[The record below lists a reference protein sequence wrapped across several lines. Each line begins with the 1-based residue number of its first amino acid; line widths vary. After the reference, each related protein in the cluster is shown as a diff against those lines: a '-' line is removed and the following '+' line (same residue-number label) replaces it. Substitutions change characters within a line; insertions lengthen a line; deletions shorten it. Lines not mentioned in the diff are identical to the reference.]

1 MSDSTLKTTGEE
13 TCPRCGSGDTERE
26 VILQTTAKI
35 VSGVVFFCNTCGLTS
50 RALAS
55 DRETWFNQHQT
66 WQSPAMAEDT
76 IEAFLARWPKKVGR
90 PAYGSPEPLGPI
102 LPKVD

>member
-1 MSDSTLKTTGEE
+1 MSDSQSDHEI
-13 TCPRCGSGDTERE
+13 CPRCSGQDTERE
-26 VILQTTAKI
+26 VIYQTTAQY
-35 VSGVVFFCNTCGLTS
+35 VSGVVFFCNTCALTS

-55 DRETWFNQHQT
+55 DREAWFDAHKA
-66 WQSPAMAEDT
+66 WKSPSMAEQT

-90 PAYGSPEPLGPI
+90 RAYGSAEPLGPI